1 MKKIVGLIKKEWA
14 THKIFIMAAYVL
26 GIAILYVLPLTL
38 EKMGDLELTQ
48 NSNMGLVIATL
59 IVGALAITTQL
70 LVSIRDDVRKKEL
83 WLHSTSSIYQLVGVK
98 VVFIVLNF
106 FVFGFIFT
114 ALGMYPL
121 HEIFVGP
128 FLEVL
133 LLQVVIISIATL
145 MVFIMCIQIILFSAL
160 YYTLKRYIW
169 RFASIVTI
177 VLFFFTT
184 GAVTKFTSS
193 SIYKT
198 VMYNGEIDLTPLMQ
212 YLPDLSNTSFTM
224 SLGSVYLVEELCMW
238 LILFFIFAIGSRW
251 LEKGIL
257 R

>member
-1 MKKIVGLIKKEWA
+1 MKKIVGLLKIEWA
-14 THKIFIMAAYVL
+14 VHKIFIMAAYVL
-26 GIAILYVLPLTL
+26 GIAILYVLPLTI
-38 EKMGDLELTQ
+38 EKMGDLELSQ
-48 NSNMGLVIATL
+48 NSSMGLVIAIL
-59 IVGALAITTQL
+59 IVGALAIATQF

-106 FVFGFIFT
+106 VVFSFIFT

-121 HEIFVGP
+121 DEIFVGP

-133 LLQVVIISIATL
+133 LLQVVFICIATL
-145 MVFIMCIQIILFSAL
+145 LVFIMCIQIIIFSAL

-177 VLFFFTT
+177 VIFFFTT
-184 GAVTKFTSS
+184 GAVTKLTSS
-193 SIYKT
+193 SVYKT
-198 VMYNGEIDLTPLMQ
+198 LMHNGEIDLTPLMQ
-212 YLPDLSNTSFTM
+212 YLPDMSNTSFTM
-224 SLGSVYLVEELCMW
+224 SLGSFYLVEELFMW
-238 LILFFIFAIGSRW
+238 LILFLIFTIGSRW
-251 LEKGIL
+251 LEKVIL